1 MDLIWLIIIISIIS
15 KVMKADKKKKEAAQ
29 QARRAADQAFEPIHA
44 PAAKPAAPKPAPAP
58 AQTMMPLR
66 PEPVKPLRTEMQPRV
81 HAHLAPNCEE
91 HDKPG
96 SLQVTSTEGKD
107 ACHEGQ
113 LPPADMPRPEA
124 AYPQHESSGIQ
135 LDWSGE
141 NMVKAFVMQEVLTRP
156 CERRRR
162 A

>member
-1 MDLIWLIIIISIIS
+1 MDLIWLIIIISIIT

-29 QARRAADQAFEPIHA
+29 QARRTAGQAFGPIHT
-44 PAAKPAAPKPAPAP
+44 PAAKPAAPKAAPVP
-58 AQTMMPLR
+58 VKTMMPPR
-66 PEPVKPLRTEMQPRV
+66 TEAAKPLRTEMMPRV
-81 HAHLAPNCEE
+81 HTHLAPDCEE

-96 SLQVTSTEGKD
+96 SLQITSTEGKD

-113 LPPADMPRPEA
+113 LPPADRPRPEA
-124 AYPQHESSGIQ
+124 PYPQRESSGIQ